1 MPECQDFKKA
11 DLVSCYKYDFEYLF
25 YTVSTFM
32 PKQTAKVA
40 VSGGKK
46 IKACGRTYFVAD
58 STVRFIRN
66 FKD

>member
-1 MPECQDFKKA
+1 
-11 DLVSCYKYDFEYLF
+11 
-25 YTVSTFM
+25 M

-58 STVRFIRN
+58 TSVRFKSNVKMKKKHIGN
-66 FKD
+66 LKLA